1 MSLTF
6 QALSDILP
14 SGSIEFVGNNQLK
27 LNFNQLT
34 GDTLSFEASC
44 VEPIVKFMQKLADL
58 TTAVNSARASENPSK
73 SPIVFV
79 SKDLIGTPDAP
90 EFEFILRIAVD
101 TSQFANNLIDPTND

>member
-6 QALSDILP
+6 QALADMLP

-27 LNFNQLT
+27 LNFSQLT
-34 GDTLSFEASC
+34 NETLTFESSLI
-44 VEPIVKFMQKLADL
+44 ESIVKLMQKLADL
-58 TTAVNSARASENPSK
+58 TTAVNSTRASKNPSK
-73 SPIVFV
+73 PPIIFA

-90 EFEFILRIAVD
+90 EFEFTIRAAVD